1 MIKEFYSRK
10 QYIEERERLKNTKE
24 AVAKFEERL
33 STEIREQEKLEIA
46 KEKNF
51 KRKKL
56 LGKVYSKN
64 VI

>member
-1 MIKEFYSRK
+1 
-10 QYIEERERLKNTKE
+10 
-24 AVAKFEERL
+24 L
-33 STEIREQEKLEIA
+33 SAEVREQEKLEIA

-51 KRKKL
+51 KKKKL

>member
-51 KRKKL
+51 KKKKL

>member
-10 QYIEERERLKNTKE
+10 QYIEERERLKNAKE

>member
-10 QYIEERERLKNTKE
+10 QYIEERERLKNAKE

-51 KRKKL
+51 ERKKL

>member
-10 QYIEERERLKNTKE
+10 QYIEERERLKNAKE

-33 STEIREQEKLEIA
+33 STEIREQEKLEIG

-56 LGKVYSKN
+56 LEKVYSKN

>member
-1 MIKEFYSRK
+1 MIKVFYSRK

-51 KRKKL
+51 KKKKL

>member
-24 AVAKFEERL
+24 AVPKFEERL

-51 KRKKL
+51 KKKKL